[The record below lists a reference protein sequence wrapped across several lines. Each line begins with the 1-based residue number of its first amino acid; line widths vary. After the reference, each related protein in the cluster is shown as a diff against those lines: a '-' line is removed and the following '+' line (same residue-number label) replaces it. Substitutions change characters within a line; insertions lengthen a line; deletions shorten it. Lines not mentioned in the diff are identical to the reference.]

1 AVLIRTNTFWIVV
14 AMPGTTSVQQSVLYV
29 NYVRENGQELKVIF
43 DKWYKFLAKQ
53 FLNHLRYISFS
64 HFTTAT

>member
-43 DKWYKFLAKQ
+43 DKWYHIKRHQINMDEKG
-53 FLNHLRYISFS
+53 FS
-64 HFTTAT
+64 AV